1 MNRLLCAVL
10 ATGACLAIAGCGTL
24 ISTRPPSCDGYARR
38 PLNRSLWDWET
49 AKLAAATSV
58 SVTGSIKATAA
69 PEAVS
74 AMDRLSLKA
83 PKRLATSNTTGG
95 AGHPGSIKP
104 SSKAAAQASGPVY
117 DVAGSYGRCG

>member
-1 MNRLLCAVL
+1 
-10 ATGACLAIAGCGTL
+10 
-24 ISTRPPSCDGYARR
+24 
-38 PLNRSLWDWET
+38 LWDWET

-95 AGHPGSIKP
+95 AGHPGSIEP
-104 SSKAAAQASGPVY
+104 SSKAAAQVRGPVY
-117 DVAGSYGRCG
+117 DLAGSYGRCG